1 MLVACLRIQ
10 LHLPGCTSLKEKRF
24 VLKSLKDR
32 LRSRFNLALCETDY
46 QDKWQR
52 SALAIVTIAG
62 TRKGVDKSVQAIV
75 TFLERQER
83 AVLIECDKEF
93 Y

>member
-1 MLVACLRIQ
+1 MIVACLRIR

-32 LRSRFNLALCETDY
+32 LRNRFNVAVCEY
-46 QDKWQR
+46 GSQDKWQLADIGVATVTTDTR
-52 SALAIVTIAG
+52 GADRALQAVINYIERDGRAEL
-62 TRKGVDKSVQAIV
+62 VDIDRE
-75 TFLERQER
+75 T
-83 AVLIECDKEF
+83 

>member
-1 MLVACLRIQ
+1 MIVARLIIQ

-24 VLKSLKDR
+24 VLNSLKDR
-32 LRSRFNLALCETDY
+32 LHGRFNVALCETGY

-52 SALAIVTIAG
+52 SELGLVTIAG
-62 TRKGVDKSVQAIV
+62 SRKGIDKAVQALV
-75 TFLERQER
+75 SFLEKQEK

>member
-24 VLKSLKDR
+24 VLNSLKDR

-62 TRKGVDKSVQAIV
+62 SRKGVDKSVQAIV
-75 TFLERQER
+75 TFLERQEK

>member
-1 MLVACLRIQ
+1 MFVASLTIQ
-10 LHLPGCTSLKEKRF
+10 FHLPGCTSLKEKRF

-32 LRSRFNLALCETDY
+32 LRNRFNVALCETGY

-52 SALAIVTIAG
+52 SEISVVTVAG
-62 TRKGVDKSVQAIV
+62 SRKGLDKSMQSII
-75 TFLERQER
+75 TYIEKEER
-83 AVLIECDKEF
+83 AVLIEIEKEI

>member
-10 LHLPGCTSLKEKRF
+10 LHLPGCKSLKEKRF
-24 VLKSLKDR
+24 VLNSLKDR

-62 TRKGVDKSVQAIV
+62 SRKGVDKSVQAIV